1 MCGHSAKC
9 EAVYTWIIHPSWRS
23 RGASKR
29 KFGEELVAA
38 AWKTRRLLGGLAST
52 S

>member
-1 MCGHSAKC
+1 MDNGEC
-9 EAVYTWIIHPSWRS
+9 EAVYTWIIHPLWRS
-23 RGASKR
+23 RGAWKSE
-29 KFGEELVAA
+29 FGEELVVV

>member
-1 MCGHSAKC
+1 M
-9 EAVYTWIIHPSWRS
+9 IHPLWRS
-23 RGASKR
+23 RGAWKSE
-29 KFGEELVAA
+29 FGEELVVV